1 LKSVYRN
8 TLLLVLALLVGCAAV
23 NYLPVTDPNGVQR
36 KMFPVKQGL
45 DLAGGTRAVLQL
57 QTSPEVPV
65 ITPEVQAQVLGIMH
79 NRINAIGISE
89 PLVQA
94 KGNDQIVIEMPLTP
108 GASIEQQQ
116 KDLQDLIQ
124 AAKLEFIWL
133 KDCHGVGEGA
143 GGNPS
148 GRYIY
153 EGGNRI
159 VDADTGKPLTDEE
172 VQKKILYAD
181 PANIIV
187 TGSDLKPNGAKVD
200 IESGANGRGVVTH
213 MEFND
218 KGAKKFADYTSA
230 NVGSLLAVVL
240 NGQIQQAPRI
250 QSKITDGTAIIEGGS
265 STTVKEAQKLADL
278 FNAGA
283 LPVPLKSLASS
294 SVEATLGQGA
304 VQHAIV
310 GGIIGIALVL
320 VFMLAYYFL
329 PGAIAAIA
337 LIIYAIITFSLFRLL
352 GVVLTLPGIA
362 GFILSVGMAVDANIL
377 IFERMKEEMRAGRT
391 LHAAVDAGFDRAW
404 TSIRDSNISTLITC
418 LILYIFGTGPIRGFA
433 FVLSLG
439 VIVSLFTAITVSR
452 ALLHVLVNQEWSHDP
467 KYFRVGEKQFGWG
480 QKAERQHWDVMGK
493 MNLWFTISAILI
505 LVGWGF
511 NAAHYFKD
519 GSLVRKGIDFTGGT
533 MLTYS
538 LPNGVTASDE
548 DVKAV
553 FAQNGLKESSVQRT
567 VEQTGATAGKSV
579 VTVRTIQLDPQKVAS
594 LFQAMQTRFGNEK
607 TKQLVRQE
615 AVDTVGPVISAELT
629 RQAFMAIIFACLL
642 IALYLGVMFG
652 QFGFLDGLKYGSAAV
667 IALFHDVLVIFGF
680 MGLAGYLWNWEM
692 SSLFV
697 TAALTVIGFSV
708 HDTIVVFDRIR
719 ENMKIHGKEMSFK
732 DISNASIVQTLGRS
746 INTSATVVITLA
758 ALLIFGTQGSLE
770 LKVFT
775 AVLLVGI
782 ISGTYSSIFNATPI
796 VVLMEKRRDA
806 ARLAAAAQTRRP
818 SAADTKSFATPKA
831 AVATPSTPKPAAADP
846 VGDAEKAK
854 AAGAAKKT
862 KRRF

>member
-1 LKSVYRN
+1 M
-8 TLLLVLALLVGCAAV
+8 LALLVGCAGV
-23 NYLPVTDPNGVQR
+23 NFMTQTDKSGVQR
-36 KMFPVKQGL
+36 AMFPVKKGL

-65 ITPEVQAQVLGIMH
+65 ITSDVQSQVLVIMH
-79 NRINAIGISE
+79 NRVNAVGITE

-94 KGNDQIVIEMPLTP
+94 KGSDQIVIEMPLTP

-116 KDLQDLIQ
+116 KDLNDLIQ
-124 AAKLEFIWL
+124 AAKLEFVWL
-133 KDCHGVGEGA
+133 KDCHGEGAGA

-148 GRYIY
+148 GKYIY
-153 EGGNRI
+153 EGENRI
-159 VDADTGKPLTDEE
+159 RDADTNTVLSDED

-181 PANIIV
+181 PTSIIV
-187 TGSDLKPNGAKVD
+187 TGRDLKPNGAVVD
-200 IESGANGRGVVTH
+200 IQSGAGGRGVVTR
-213 MEFND
+213 MEFNVE
-218 KGAKKFADYTSA
+218 GTKKFADYTSA

-240 NGQIQQAPRI
+240 NGRIQQAPRI
-250 QSKITDGTAIIEGGS
+250 QSKITDGTAIIEGGA
-265 STTVKEAQKLADL
+265 TTVKEAQKLADL

-283 LPVPLKSLASS
+283 LPVPLKSLAAS

-310 GGIIGIALVL
+310 GGAIGIGLVL
-320 VFMLAYYFL
+320 VFMLIYYFL
-329 PGAIAAIA
+329 PGAIACIA
-337 LIIYAIITFSLFRLL
+337 LIVYAIITFSLFRLL

-391 LHAAVDAGFDRAW
+391 LHAAVDAGFERAW

-418 LILYIFGTGPIRGFA
+418 LILYVFGTGPIKGFA

-452 ALLHVLVNQEWSHDP
+452 ALLHVLVNQEWSHNP
-467 KYFRVGEKQFGWG
+467 KYFRVGEKKFGWG

-493 MNLWFTISAILI
+493 MNLWFTISAVLI

-511 NAAHYFKD
+511 NAAHFFKD
-519 GSLVRKGIDFTGGT
+519 GSLVRRGIDFTGGT

-538 LPNGVTASDE
+538 LPTGVAATDQ
-548 DVKAV
+548 DVKDV
-553 FAQNGLKESSVQRT
+553 FAANGLKDTSVQRT
-567 VEQTGATAGKSV
+567 LDQSGPTAGKSV
-579 VTVRTIQLDPQKVAS
+579 ITVRTSQLDPSKVAS
-594 LFQAMQTRFGNEK
+594 LMQAMQTKFGNEA

-629 RQAFMAIIFACLL
+629 RQAVMAIFFACVL
-642 IALYLGVMFG
+642 IALYLGIVFG

-732 DISNASIVQTLGRS
+732 EIANASIIQTFGRS
-746 INTSATVVITLA
+746 INTSATVVITLT
-758 ALLIFGTQGSLE
+758 ALLLFGTQGSLE

-806 ARLAAAAQTRRP
+806 ARLAAAAQIRRP
-818 SAADTKSFATPKA
+818 SAAETRSFATPKA
-831 AVATPSTPKPAAADP
+831 VASVPSAPKPASGDP
-846 VGDAEKAK
+846 AGDEERAK
-854 AAGAAKKT
+854 TTSAAKKT